1 MADTFRA
8 AFLEKTET
16 GQNLSFVSLTEAD
29 LMPGDV
35 TVAVSHSTV
44 NYKDGLVLTGAAPV
58 VRQWPMIPGIDLV
71 GVVESSHSDR
81 FKPGDAV
88 VLNGYGLSEV
98 HYGGYA
104 QKARVKSEW
113 LVPLPKAISPVRAM
127 AIGTAGYTAMLCV
140 MAVEAGVA
148 PSAGEI
154 LVTGAAGGVGSVAI
168 ALLSRLGYSV
178 VASSGRATQE
188 ADYLKA
194 LGAQRVIDRAELS
207 EPSKRPLDAEKWA
220 GVVDAVGS
228 HTLAN
233 AISQTQYGG
242 VVAACGLAQGA
253 DLPATVM
260 PFILRGVTLR
270 GVDSVMAPMAL
281 RETAWSRL
289 AQDLDLALLDQ
300 MTEVRGLDDLPTLGT
315 AILAG
320 QTRGRI
326 VIDVNA

>member
-1 MADTFRA
+1 MSETFRA
-8 AFLEKTET
+8 ALLEKTEA
-16 GQNLSFVSLTEAD
+16 GQALNFVSITEDD
-29 LMPGDV
+29 LMAGDV
-35 TVAVSHSTV
+35 TVAISHSTV
-44 NYKDGLVLTGAAPV
+44 NYKDGLALTGAAPV
-58 VRQWPMIPGIDLV
+58 VRTWPMIPGIDFV
-71 GVVESSHSDR
+71 GIVETSQSDR

-88 VLNGYGLSEV
+88 VLNGYGLGEV

-113 LVPLPKAISPVRAM
+113 LVPLPSAISASRAM

-140 MAVEAGVA
+140 MAVEKGVA
-148 PSAGEI
+148 PDAGEI

-168 ALLSRLGYSV
+168 ALLSGLGYKV
-178 VASSGRATQE
+178 VASSGRAEQE
-188 ADYLKA
+188 ADYFKA
-194 LGAQRVIDRAELS
+194 LGAHRVIDRNTLS
-207 EPSKRPLDAEKWA
+207 EPSKRPLDAENWA

-233 AISQTQYGG
+233 ALAQTAYGG

-260 PFILRGVTLR
+260 PFILRGITLA
-270 GVDSVMAPMAL
+270 GIDSVMAPMAL
-281 RETAWSRL
+281 REVAWQRL
-289 AQDLDLALLDQ
+289 AKDLNLDLLDQ
-300 MTEVRGLDDLPTLGT
+300 MTVVKKLDDLAELGP

-320 QTRGRI
+320 QTRGRV